1 MKWLFC
7 RRWPGASVAF
17 LVNQPIVIGELV
29 ERVSDPEHGG
39 TATFVG
45 TVRRGPDDG
54 PVAAIEYTAY
64 EEMAESEF
72 SKILD
77 QTLERW
83 PGARVALQHRLGR
96 IPTGEAS
103 VAVVVS
109 SPHRA
114 EAFEACRYMVEELKR
129 RVPIWKKEV
138 REGGETRWRGNRD
151 PEQDVT

>member
-1 MKWLFC
+1 MKWPFC

-17 LVNQPIVIGELV
+17 LVDQPIVITELV
-29 ERVSDPEHGG
+29 QRVSDPEHGG
-39 TATFVG
+39 TATFIG

-54 PVAAIEYTAY
+54 PVAAIKYTAY
-64 EEMAESEF
+64 KEMAESELH
-72 SKILD
+72 KILD

-83 PGARVALQHRLGR
+83 PGACVALQHRLGR

-109 SPHRA
+109 TPHRA
-114 EAFEACRYMVEELKR
+114 EAFEACRYVVEELKK

-138 REGGETRWRGNRD
+138 LEGGETRWRGSND
-151 PEQDVT
+151 SGQDVT